1 MPAVLSGPRLL
12 RRLDD
17 EALHHRPAGARYP
30 VGLPRSGGHVHVA
43 FDEITVPL
51 GRTAMSG
58 PTKVSALLWTALL
71 AAGAEARQQELQEA
85 VRALTAAAAT
95 HLRAVAAE
103 EGIAL

>member
-1 MPAVLSGPRLL
+1 
-12 RRLDD
+12 
-17 EALHHRPAGARYP
+17 
-30 VGLPRSGGHVHVA
+30 
-43 FDEITVPL
+43 
-51 GRTAMSG
+51 MSG